1 MFVSPRAVYADV
13 VAHPRIIGALALVLL
28 ASIGAQ
34 AVFLSTEVGKN
45 ALFDQQISTM
55 ESFGFTVTQDMYQ
68 RLEENQ
74 ARTPYFSAAG
84 QAFGLNVAAL
94 AVAGLILGVFAAMG
108 GLATFRQVYAV
119 VVHSGFILALQQ
131 IFVTPLNYAHGA
143 LTGASSLVVFFP
155 NLAATGFL
163 VHLLGSI
170 DLFMIW
176 WLVNLAIGVG
186 VVFRRR
192 TSPIATVFLVTYLA
206 IGFAIAIFRV
216 VTAGA

>member
-1 MFVSPRAVYADV
+1 M
-13 VAHPRIIGALALVLL
+13 
-28 ASIGAQ
+28 
-34 AVFLSTEVGKN
+34 
-45 ALFDQQISTM
+45 FDQQISTM

-68 RLEENQ
+68 RLEANM
-74 ARTPYFSAAG
+74 ARAPYFSAAG
-84 QAFGLNVAAL
+84 QAVGLNVAAL
-94 AVAGLILGVFAAMG
+94 AVAGLILGVFGAVMG

-131 IFVTPLNYAHGA
+131 IFVTPLNYARGA

-163 VHLLGSI
+163 AHLLGSI

-176 WLVNLAIGVG
+176 WLVSLAIGVG
-186 VVFRRR
+186 VVFRKR
-192 TSPIATVFLVTYLA
+192 TSPIATAFLVTYLA